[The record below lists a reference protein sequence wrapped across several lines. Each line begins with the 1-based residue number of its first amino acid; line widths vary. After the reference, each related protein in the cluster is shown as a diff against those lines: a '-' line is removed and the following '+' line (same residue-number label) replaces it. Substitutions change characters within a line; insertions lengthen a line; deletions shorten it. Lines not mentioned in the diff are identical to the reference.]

1 MHQHSNYSGHR
12 RRREKERIWENFWR
26 NYSWKFPQH
35 GKGNSQSTP
44 RDAKNPYRINP
55 RRNMPRHIPIKLTK
69 TKHKERIL
77 KAAREKQ
84 QVTYKGNSIH
94 LTADLSAETL

>member
-35 GKGNSQSTP
+35 GKENSQLSSRGT
-44 RDAKNPYRINP
+44 KS
-55 RRNMPRHIPIKLTK
+55 PIYDKPKEKHTK
-69 TKHKERIL
+69 THTNQTNKE
-77 KAAREKQ
+77 
-84 QVTYKGNSIH
+84 
-94 LTADLSAETL
+94 